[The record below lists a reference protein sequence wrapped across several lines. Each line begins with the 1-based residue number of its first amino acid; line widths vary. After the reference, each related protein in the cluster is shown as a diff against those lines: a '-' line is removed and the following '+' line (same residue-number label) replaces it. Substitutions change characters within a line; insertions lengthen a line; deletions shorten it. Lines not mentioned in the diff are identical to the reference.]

1 MNKEN
6 QILLEKLKK
15 YLSVSV
21 CTERYEHS
29 IRTAQ
34 TAKEL
39 CLRFG
44 EDAELGEIAGVA
56 HDICKEMKVNLLLN
70 LVKSEGYEISQLE
83 QEKPSLLHGKASS
96 VLLKNEFNVT
106 NDDLLEAV
114 ANHTF
119 GKPKMCNLAKILY
132 VSDKIEPG
140 RPQVTQEYLEK
151 IEKKSLNELVSFVLE
166 ENIDYLNKKGK
177 SVSEIT
183 YKFLES
189 VKEGEC

>member
-56 HDICKEMKVNLLLN
+56 HDICKEMKVMAMDVLDYLMTTYDLTPNQLMLLYLRCTDEFYKK
-70 LVKSEGYEISQLE
+70 LVKMVAIKRIG
-83 QEKPSLLHGKASS
+83 LH
-96 VLLKNEFNVT
+96 E
-106 NDDLLEAV
+106 
-114 ANHTF
+114 
-119 GKPKMCNLAKILY
+119 
-132 VSDKIEPG
+132 
-140 RPQVTQEYLEK
+140 
-151 IEKKSLNELVSFVLE
+151 
-166 ENIDYLNKKGK
+166 
-177 SVSEIT
+177 
-183 YKFLES
+183 
-189 VKEGEC
+189 

>member
-21 CTERYEHS
+21 GQARFDHS

-56 HDICKEMKVNLLLN
+56 HDICKEMKSDLLLN
-70 LVKSEGYEISQLE
+70 LVHSSDYEISPIE
-83 QEKPSLLHGKASS
+83 KDKPSPRFKKAG
-96 VLLKNEFNVT
+96 F
-106 NDDLLEAV
+106 
-114 ANHTF
+114 
-119 GKPKMCNLAKILY
+119 
-132 VSDKIEPG
+132 
-140 RPQVTQEYLEK
+140 
-151 IEKKSLNELVSFVLE
+151 
-166 ENIDYLNKKGK
+166 
-177 SVSEIT
+177 
-183 YKFLES
+183 
-189 VKEGEC
+189 